1 MPYSVNSDLRI
12 RPKKKKLSK
21 AEWDSIFASYK
32 EEYGT
37 DLETDMQD
45 AERYRASEQSRK
57 KIMNLLNEDGDDA
70 EETTDVVSRVEN
82 LLQKKRPNPKS
93 QKDVPGSNGGHS

>member
-1 MPYSVNSDLRI
+1 
-12 RPKKKKLSK
+12 
-21 AEWDSIFASYK
+21 
-32 EEYGT
+32 
-37 DLETDMQD
+37 
-45 AERYRASEQSRK
+45 
-57 KIMNLLNEDGDDA
+57 MNLLNEDGDDA